1 VPRGVYTGADEIAI
15 SPNGRTVYFT
25 ALHGCTTDV
34 ESVPVT
40 GGSPAVIAVGS
51 YPALSPDGTQLAFAR
66 EPVPSSSC
74 QNGPVTGKQFTLA
87 VRNLANGGTRT
98 YSLPPYVSSSLP
110 FPIAHL
116 SWGPDG
122 QLAVTTGG
130 VQDNEGYGVVLIK
143 PATARYYL
151 PNVRYGTNSG
161 PGGEVPVTAGPH
173 AANSAYTEGAFLP
186 S

>member
-1 VPRGVYTGADEIAI
+1 
-15 SPNGRTVYFT
+15 
-25 ALHGCTTDV
+25 
-34 ESVPVT
+34 
-40 GGSPAVIAVGS
+40 
-51 YPALSPDGTQLAFAR
+51 
-66 EPVPSSSC
+66 
-74 QNGPVTGKQFTLA
+74 
-87 VRNLANGGTRT
+87 
-98 YSLPPYVSSSLP
+98 
-110 FPIAHL
+110 
-116 SWGPDG
+116 
-122 QLAVTTGG
+122 VTTGG

>member
-1 VPRGVYTGADEIAI
+1 
-15 SPNGRTVYFT
+15 
-25 ALHGCTTDV
+25 
-34 ESVPVT
+34 
-40 GGSPAVIAVGS
+40 
-51 YPALSPDGTQLAFAR
+51 
-66 EPVPSSSC
+66 
-74 QNGPVTGKQFTLA
+74 
-87 VRNLANGGTRT
+87 
-98 YSLPPYVSSSLP
+98 
-110 FPIAHL
+110 
-116 SWGPDG
+116 
-122 QLAVTTGG
+122 